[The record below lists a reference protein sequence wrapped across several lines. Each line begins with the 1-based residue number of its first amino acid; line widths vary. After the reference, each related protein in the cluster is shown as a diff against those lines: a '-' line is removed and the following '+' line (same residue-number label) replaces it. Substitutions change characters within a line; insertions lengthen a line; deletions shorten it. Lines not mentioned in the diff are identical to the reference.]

1 VSCSLCL
8 TCIICGDMYLC
19 IYMYIKAFAR
29 ALRAAIDAANVAGGN
44 TGGGVKRSREDGMW
58 HVSKYVHVNM
68 Y

>member
-1 VSCSLCL
+1 
-8 TCIICGDMYLC
+8 
-19 IYMYIKAFAR
+19 MYIKAFAR